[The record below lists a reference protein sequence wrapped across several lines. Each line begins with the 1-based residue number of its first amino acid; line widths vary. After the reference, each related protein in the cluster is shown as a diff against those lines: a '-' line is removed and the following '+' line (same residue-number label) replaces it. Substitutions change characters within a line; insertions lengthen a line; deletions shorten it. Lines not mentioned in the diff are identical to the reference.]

1 MKKLILAA
9 TLALTALAIPA
20 AASAHNGPPVDVFTD
35 TVTGSAVVPFQGP
48 CGGAPGS
55 VAVEFHD
62 VFHVTAFADGHLNV
76 VGNQTGTFEFEPND
90 PNEPSSSGRYRQAFE
105 TVRRGTAPNFIPPS
119 RPTEG
124 LTTDRSSS
132 SQSSRRSSCRTARSE
147 SIAWTSAV
155 DRTRRSGVIRT

>member
-90 PNEPSSSGRYRQAFE
+90 PNEPSSSGRYRQAFRDGSAQNGAQFHTTFTANGRFDDGSKLQF
-105 TVRRGTAPNFIPPS
+105 TVKSTIVVSNGEIR
-119 RPTEG
+119 
-124 LTTDRSSS
+124 
-132 SQSSRRSSCRTARSE
+132 
-147 SIAWTSAV
+147 V
-155 DRTRRSGVIRT
+155 DRMDVSC